1 MAPSANRRSGH
12 SRRAQYSTFFGYIAG
27 VAGALVGAIVLSV
40 SIFDPA
46 AFAALR
52 GVASDASL
60 PAGRATASG
69 RASGQDL
76 FTTIGGYFAAGSQN
90 ATLRRELA
98 EAKVRLV
105 EAEALRTENL
115 RLKALLGLAQ
125 EDPRPV
131 VVTRLTGSTASSTR
145 RFATIAAGSA
155 RGVAVGMPV
164 RSPLGLVGRV
174 LEVSAA
180 SARVLLITDSESVV
194 PVRRASDGLPGF
206 AQGRSDGTLQIRLIN
221 LGVNPLKPRDVFV
234 TSGSGGLYRPGT
246 AVAMV
251 TKVTREGAVARMLS
265 DPTASEFVSVE
276 AIWAQEAAPL
286 AAASEGAGEPGATRT
301 GTRRP

>member
-12 SRRAQYSTFFGYIAG
+12 SRKAQYSTFFGYIAG
-27 VAGALVGAIVLSV
+27 VAGALVGAIVLAV
-40 SIFDPA
+40 SIFDPS

-52 GVASDASL
+52 GAASDASA
-60 PAGRATASG
+60 PAGAVTASG

-76 FTTIGGYFAAGSQN
+76 FATISGYFAAASQN
-90 ATLRRELA
+90 ATLRRELD

-105 EAEALRTENL
+105 EADAVRTENA
-115 RLKALLGLAQ
+115 RLKALLGLVQQ
-125 EDPRPV
+125 EPHPV
-131 VVTRLTGSTASSTR
+131 AVTRLTGSTASSTR
-145 RFATIAAGSA
+145 RFATIAAGSNK
-155 RGVAVGMPV
+155 GVAVGMPV

-174 LEVSAA
+174 LEVSGA

-221 LGVNPLKPRDVFV
+221 LGLNPLKPRDVFV
-234 TSGSGGLYRPGT
+234 TSGAGGLYRPGT

-251 TKVTREGAVARMLS
+251 TKVTRDGAIARMLS

-276 AIWAQEAAPL
+276 AVWAQEAAPQ
-286 AAASEGAGEPGATRT
+286 AAASEGAPQQEAAQR
-301 GTRRP
+301 

>member
-27 VAGALVGAIVLSV
+27 VVGALVGAIVLAV
-40 SIFDPA
+40 SIFDPT

-52 GVASDASL
+52 GAASDASV
-60 PAGRATASG
+60 PAGQATAGG
-69 RASGQDL
+69 RANGQD
-76 FTTIGGYFAAGSQN
+76 FFATIGGYFAAGSQN
-90 ATLRRELA
+90 AALRRELD

-105 EAEALRTENL
+105 EAEAVRTENE

-125 EDPRPV
+125 EDPRPIAM
-131 VVTRLTGSTASSTR
+131 TRLTGSTSSSTR
-145 RFATIAAGSA
+145 RFATIAAGSSK
-155 RGVAVGMPV
+155 GVAVGMPV

-174 LEVSAA
+174 LEVGAA
-180 SARVLLITDSESVV
+180 SSRVLLITDSESVV
-194 PVRRASDGLPGF
+194 PVRRANDGLPGF

-234 TSGSGGLYRPGT
+234 TSGAGGLYRPGT

-251 TKVTREGAVARMLS
+251 TKVTRDGAIARMLS

-276 AIWAQEAAPL
+276 PVFAPEARPEAVASQ
-286 AAASEGAGEPGATRT
+286 AATQPGTVQR
-301 GTRRP
+301 